1 MSLIT
6 VETMNDVSTVTVE
19 IEETNVVVDAAE
31 FNVITEGIQ
40 GPAGP
45 AGEAV
50 IAGYYTE
57 AITPLQSGDLLSF
70 SGTKWV
76 NVRRTEVS
84 DGGNF

>member
-1 MSLIT
+1 MSLI
-6 VETMNDVSTVTVE
+6 TVE

-40 GPAGP
+40 GPAGPAGP